1 MDKKVATLIN
11 DQVNKEFFSAYL
23 YLDMANYFEE
33 KGLNGFA
40 TWFTKQA
47 KEEQE
52 HAMKFYAYL
61 HDNGE
66 KVTLKA
72 IAAPNGKY
80 KNVADPLKAALKH
93 EQFVTASINTIYA
106 AARKVND
113 YRTEQFLDW
122 FIAEQ
127 AEEEKSAQEL
137 VDKIALFGDA
147 GKGLYVLDK
156 DLGARQG

>member
-23 YLDMANYFEE
+23 YLDMANYYEE

-40 TWFTKQA
+40 AWFTRQA
-47 KEEQE
+47 KEEQD
-52 HAMKFYAYL
+52 HAMKLYAYL

-66 KVTLKA
+66 KVTLKT
-72 IAAPNGKY
+72 IAAPGGKY
-80 KNVADPLKAALKH
+80 KNVAEPVKAALKH
-93 EQFVTASINTIYA
+93 EQTVTASINNIYT
-106 AARKVND
+106 AARKAGD

-156 DLGARQG
+156 DLGQRQ

>member
-11 DQVNKEFFSAYL
+11 DQINKEFFSAYL
-23 YLDMANYFEE
+23 YLDMANYYEE

-47 KEEQE
+47 EEEQE

-72 IAAPNGKY
+72 IAAPNGKF

-127 AEEEKSAQEL
+127 AEEEKNAQEL

-156 DLGARQG
+156 DLGARQ